1 MVRAGIAER
10 FVKSVIDFNWINP
23 RAENK
28 SNTMVYVESKVKE
41 IPTINTF
48 FNVQKTMKEIKW
60 LMLIS
65 ACILSTRIRFSR

>member
-1 MVRAGIAER
+1 MAEQ

-23 RAENK
+23 RAENR
-28 SNTMVYVESKVKE
+28 SAKVKE

-60 LMLIS
+60 LILIT
-65 ACILSTRIRFSR
+65 ACIFYSRIRFSR